1 LGHRLGASESKTRI
15 HENAMPKVIVK
26 NEKGLIAKLYPKA
39 LISARGLARLNASM
53 ARFDKERP
61 DLAPAA
67 RA

>member
-1 LGHRLGASESKTRI
+1 
-15 HENAMPKVIVK
+15 MPKVIVK
-26 NEKGLIAKLYPKA
+26 NEKGLIAKLDSKA

>member
-1 LGHRLGASESKTRI
+1 
-15 HENAMPKVIVK
+15 MPKIIVK